1 MLDMTPATVAERTAL
16 KINPAKTCQPV
27 GAVYAALGVHG
38 CLPHSHGSQGCCAYH
53 RSHLT
58 RHFKEP
64 VMASTSSFTEGSS
77 VFGGMANLTQAFGT
91 IFEMY
96 DPDIVAVHTTCLS
109 EVIGDDI
116 PTIISKAT
124 EEGKIPEGKL
134 VVHCNTPSFV
144 GSHVTGFSAMVAGFV
159 KYLSVNTGT
168 RSAAVNILPGWVEP
182 SDMTELKRI
191 VAAFGLPMVMLPDT
205 SSVLDAPATGEHA
218 FFPKG
223 GTTIPDIKA
232 MGDARAT
239 LSLGT
244 WASSDAA
251 RLLETRCGVP
261 FEDLDLPI
269 GLAATD
275 RFILSLKALTGVDV
289 PVQIEDERGRLVD
302 VISDMHQYL
311 SGRKVAI
318 YGDPDHVIAL
328 TEFCRD
334 MDMLPVHVLTGSVGN
349 AFETRIHDILA
360 DSVPNANVKA
370 QGDLFLLH
378 QWIKNEPVDLLLG
391 TTYGKFI
398 GRAEDIPL
406 VRVGWPILDRVGHS
420 YFPTV
425 GYLGSLRLAAEII
438 SAIQERQD
446 RDAPDHAFELVL

>member
-1 MLDMTPATVAERTAL
+1 MLDMTPSTVAERTAL

-96 DPDIVAVHTTCLS
+96 NPDIVAVHTTCLS

-116 PTIISKAT
+116 PTIISKGR
-124 EEGKIPEGKL
+124 EEGKIPEGKV

-144 GSHVTGFSAMVAGFV
+144 GSHVTGFSAMTAGFV
-159 KYLSVNTGT
+159 KYLSENTGT
-168 RSAAVNILPGWVEP
+168 RSTVVNVLPGWVEP
-182 SDMTELKRI
+182 SDMTELKRL
-191 VAAFGLPMVMLPDT
+191 VAAFGLPSIMLPDT

-223 GTTIPDIKA
+223 GTTLPEIKA
-232 MGDARAT
+232 MGDAKAT
-239 LSLGT
+239 LSLGA
-244 WASSDAA
+244 WASGDAA
-251 RLLETRCGVP
+251 KLLETRCSVP
-261 FEDLDLPI
+261 FEQLDLPI

-275 RFILSLKALTGVDV
+275 RFIQALQRLSGAPV
-289 PVQIEDERGRLVD
+289 PEAIEDERGRLVD

-328 TEFCRD
+328 TEFCLD
-334 MDMLPVHVLTGSVGN
+334 MDMKPVHVLTGSVGN
-349 AFETRIHDILA
+349 AFETRIHELLDG
-360 DSVPNANVKA
+360 SVPGANIKA
-370 QGDLFLLH
+370 QGDLYLLH

-425 GYLGSLRLAAEII
+425 GYTGSLRLAVEII